1 VAIPYTPYEQE
12 LIGMLKAHPN
22 STIAEMK
29 MYIGYRKG
37 NDVPRALNSL
47 RMKGILLHNNDKP
60 TRYSLS
66 DAA

>member
-1 VAIPYTPYEQE
+1 MAISYTPYEQE
-12 LIGMLKAHPN
+12 LMGILKAHPN

-29 MYIGYRKG
+29 MYIGFRKG

-47 RMKGILLHNNDKP
+47 RVKGILLHNNDKP

-66 DAA
+66 DAV